1 MFLHFEKKLIASIFH
16 SHFHIGKKHR
26 LNDKDSKLFWDRI
39 ESQLTLDAEIET
51 KEKEMRLAE
60 VCNIFCYLIYIHNS

>member
-1 MFLHFEKKLIASIFH
+1 LENGTKEAKFH
-16 SHFHIGKKHR
+16 VDRLDKNFKKHR
-26 LNDKDSKLFWDRI
+26 LNDKYSMLFWDRI

-60 VCNIFCYLIYIHNS
+60 AGTATLS